1 MIGLLVMNIFENLE
15 TILLVS
21 NKNAVSNETN
31 KKYARTN
38 MNRSPIGPI
47 VDGVVVFSNT
57 TSNRND
63 KTATKD
69 IIVFNIFEL

>member
-1 MIGLLVMNIFENLE
+1 MNIFENLE

-21 NKNAVSNETN
+21 NKKAVNTETN

-38 MNRSPIGPI
+38 MNRSPIGPM
-47 VDGVVVFSNT
+47 VDGVVAFSKT
-57 TSNRND
+57 TSNKND

-69 IIVFNIFEL
+69 IIVLNILEL